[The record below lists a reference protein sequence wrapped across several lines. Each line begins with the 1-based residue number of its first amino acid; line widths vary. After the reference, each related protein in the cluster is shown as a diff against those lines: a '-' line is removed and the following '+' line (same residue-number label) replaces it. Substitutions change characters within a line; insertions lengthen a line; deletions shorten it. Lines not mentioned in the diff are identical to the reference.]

1 MTNIRVQGWMVNKW
15 MKEMY
20 WKGLYNWGNPP

>member
-15 MKEMY
+15 TMEMD
-20 WKGLYNWGNPP
+20 WKGLYNWRNPP